1 MGAKNNLLS
10 MDTSA
15 IADLMKRLKDAGG
28 NVKEAV
34 EEALTD
40 TASEIAAETEIAL
53 RKDNLPAKGAYR
65 KDPSR
70 TLQSIITDPKAT
82 WEGDFAKVAAGFN
95 VSNGSAGLV
104 LITGYYY
111 NDKYT
116 GTPKHM
122 NPARKMVEIY
132 RRRKFAQDMN
142 TNMKDIISDHIQKAL
157 EGKG

>member
-15 IADLMKRLKDAGG
+15 ITDLMKRLKDAGG

-40 TASEIAAETEIAL
+40 TASEIAAETEIAV
-53 RKDNLPAKGAYR
+53 RKENLPAKGVYSKGYTA
-65 KDPSR
+65 K
-70 TLQSIITDPKAT
+70 SIIRKPEIHWK
-82 WEGDFAKVAAGFN
+82 GDYAMTPAGFW
-95 VSNGSAGLV
+95 VENGSAGLV

-122 NPARKMVEIY
+122 NPDRKMVEIY

>member
-15 IADLMKRLKDAGG
+15 IADLIKRLKDAGG

-53 RKDNLPAKGAYR
+53 QRENLPAKGVYSKGYTA
-65 KDPSR
+65 K
-70 TLQSIITDPKAT
+70 SIIRKPEIH
-82 WEGDFAKVAAGFN
+82 WSGDYAMTPAGFW
-95 VSNGSAGLV
+95 VENGSAGLV

-111 NDKYT
+111 RDKYT

-122 NPARKMVEIY
+122 EPARKMVEIY
-132 RRRKFAQDMN
+132 RRKKFVQDMN
-142 TNMKDIISDHIQKAL
+142 TNMKDILTDHIQKAL